1 MSRRAWRAALLLPLM
16 GSLLLLRFVPRVTE
30 APATR
35 QWLIA
40 WRLDPLSLVFLLS
53 LCFAVA
59 VLPPPNDRI
68 WRQPVRALAC
78 LGLIVAGLLAQ
89 HLLVLPLAL
98 IGVGVALRSWR
109 WLLAAALLT
118 ISLGWLRFAGG
129 RTWDAAQTAPLLT
142 APIFL
147 LLLAGSY
154 AGLGGYPLGLRRE
167 RSDPLRL
174 ALQPIWLLPLLRA
187 IAWGPWNSG
196 WALAVLLL
204 GGATALWSGTA
215 ALWAIADDE
224 RIERL
229 AGTWLGMALA
239 ASGLLTTVG
248 TISVLWQVLTYGVS
262 LGLLWT
268 RRWRWWAAPLPLSAS
283 FVASWLVQG
292 ATAASGT
299 ALLAAA
305 LWLATLFSGIAVFRL
320 PRDPATR
327 SRTATILLGLTL
339 LLGVLVPLPVRYLLN
354 PAVEQLQAGL
364 TPFGLIDVWPW
375 IGLAALDAGQRRV
388 AVLPSIAVAALA
400 LVAAAL
406 VWLIARLLGSIG
418 ADDSDASA
426 ETTGMWQTIR
436 EQVWWARGAGRR
448 G

>member
-35 QWLIA
+35 QWLIV

-154 AGLGGYPLGLRRE
+154 AGLGGYPLDLRRE